1 MAWVGDV
8 NRLVEDCARYW
19 TEAGLPRRRVAEMRL
34 ELTQHLEAAAAEGR
48 DPESVVGP
56 DIAKFAETWAAAFKP
71 AGSELPTW
79 EEVMSGQTGA
89 ARRIRRELVALAF
102 GVVALVAAVA
112 VAGKGGDPVENEL
125 WRWLWTGLA
134 VVMGI
139 GEIFSAGFFLL
150 PFAIGAAAAAVLAW
164 IGTSVLSQWI
174 VFFAVSIVALVYLR
188 RFVDRQDQAVPH
200 RVGANRW
207 VGSTGVVLEEIDPDT
222 ASGLVRVDSEEW
234 RATSLHGNTI
244 PVGARI
250 VVRNVSGARLI
261 VEEIEY

>member
-1 MAWVGDV
+1 PERPLSKNGSPSGARSEMESTEYWEVQMAWVGDV

-102 GVVALVAAVA
+102 GRS
-112 VAGKGGDPVENEL
+112 EE
-125 WRWLWTGLA
+125 R
-134 VVMGI
+134 
-139 GEIFSAGFFLL
+139 
-150 PFAIGAAAAAVLAW
+150 
-164 IGTSVLSQWI
+164 
-174 VFFAVSIVALVYLR
+174 
-188 RFVDRQDQAVPH
+188 
-200 RVGANRW
+200 RVGKARRARW
-207 VGSTGVVLEEIDPDT
+207 E
-222 ASGLVRVDSEEW
+222 R
-234 RATSLHGNTI
+234 
-244 PVGARI
+244 GAER
-250 VVRNVSGARLI
+250 
-261 VEEIEY
+261 